1 MNNRNIALLLT
12 IGLVILAGCR
22 ATEIEMR
29 EVRALGSDSETEPK
43 ILSSNSVTNPNGD
56 PVGGSTLQRG
66 TNKIN
71 LRLGACCLKLQ
82 NAYTAWWLIG
92 DVDKSILAVRAH
104 FATGFVA
111 DSQEVRLDLELEAGE
126 RSFDNPLEGIRLVV
140 LDHGPS
146 TGNPLQLKTPGWGC
160 SSIPCPIVLTTA
172 HPAP

>member
-1 MNNRNIALLLT
+1 MKNRNIALLLT

-22 ATEIEMR
+22 ATEIELR
-29 EVRALGSDSETEPK
+29 EVRALDSDSETEPK
-43 ILSSNSVTNPNGD
+43 ILSSTSVTNPDGD

-66 TNKIN
+66 SNKIN

-82 NAYTAWWLIG
+82 HAYTAWWLIG

-160 SSIPCPIVLTTA
+160 PGMCPVVFRTSHA
-172 HPAP
+172 AP

>member
-1 MNNRNIALLLT
+1 MNNGNLSFLLT
-12 IGLVILAGCR
+12 MGLVILAGCGSP
-22 ATEIEMR
+22 EVELR
-29 EVRALGSDSETEPK
+29 EVRAPNSESETEPN

-66 TNKIN
+66 SNKIN

-82 NAYTAWWLIG
+82 HAYTAWWLIG
-92 DVDKSILAVRAH
+92 DVDKSILAVKAH

-160 SSIPCPIVLTTA
+160 SSIPSPIVLTTA
-172 HPAP
+172 HPAH